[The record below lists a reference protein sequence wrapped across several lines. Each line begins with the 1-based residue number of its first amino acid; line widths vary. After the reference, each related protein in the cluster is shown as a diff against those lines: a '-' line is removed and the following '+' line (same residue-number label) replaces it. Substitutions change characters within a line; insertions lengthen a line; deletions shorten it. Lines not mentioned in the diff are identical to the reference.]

1 VGTGFCQQIARKQNL
16 QQDGIGQSNVI
27 MLLHFWLA
35 TRPDRVGNW
44 RLQARKR

>member
-1 VGTGFCQQIARKQNL
+1 
-16 QQDGIGQSNVI
+16 

-44 RLQARKR
+44 RLQARKRWPRAWGAGDFI